1 MANIYVTDERN
12 PHELAI
18 SAVANVLKE
27 GGLALYP
34 TETVYGLGVAVV
46 ALDGKPGDYERIFK
60 VKKRNRAQTTPW
72 LVAGTSAL
80 DEYGIDVK
88 PSAYKLAQ
96 AFWPGALTL
105 VVKASDKVPRR
116 MQAADGTIALRVSR
130 SAIVSHLIRECGSPL
145 ATTSANTHG
154 WPAATKFDDVEPA
167 ILEGVDAAINS
178 GDTMMT
184 EASTIV
190 NCVDDEIVIVREGA
204 IPAHRI
210 HRALA

>member
-1 MANIYVTDERN
+1 MANIYVTDAKN
-12 PHELAI
+12 PNELAI
-18 SAVANVLKE
+18 SSVASVLKE

-46 ALDGKPGDYERIFK
+46 TSDGNPGDYERIFK

-72 LVAGTSAL
+72 LVGDISAL
-80 DEYGIDVK
+80 DEYGVDIK
-88 PSAYKLAQ
+88 PSAYKLAEK
-96 AFWPGALTL
+96 FWPGALTI

-116 MQAADGTIALRVSR
+116 MQAADGTIALRVSH
-130 SAIVSHLIRECGSPL
+130 SAIVAQLIAECASPL

-178 GDTMMT
+178 GDTMME

-204 IPAHRI
+204 IPARRI
-210 HRALA
+210 RLALA